1 LIDFI
6 QFNHKQNFNFA
17 QSLIYIY
24 MMIVSH
30 HYVNN
35 KS

>member
-1 LIDFI
+1 LID
-6 QFNHKQNFNFA
+6 FNHKQNLNFA
-17 QSLIYIY
+17 QSHIHMY